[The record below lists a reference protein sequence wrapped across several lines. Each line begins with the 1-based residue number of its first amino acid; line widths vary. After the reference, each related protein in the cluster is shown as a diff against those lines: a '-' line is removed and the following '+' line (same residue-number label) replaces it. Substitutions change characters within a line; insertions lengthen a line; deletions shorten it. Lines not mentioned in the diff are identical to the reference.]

1 MENLWASGLLSTSVF
16 LGTIICSDFLK
27 DQLAGVNFR
36 NYTSEKY
43 DKNGR
48 FILSLFV
55 EERATNSAPYL
66 EPQQMKFC
74 VIHSLAGGGG
84 EPEGEIFSGTE
95 KTALVFCWQEDSRK
109 K

>member
-84 EPEGEIFSGTE
+84 GRGGIDF
-95 KTALVFCWQEDSRK
+95 
-109 K
+109 